1 MKKLHRQTKATG
13 IPEKVKKAVW
23 ERDSGRCIVCFRH
36 GNPWCH
42 YISRAQGGLG
52 IEENIVTLC
61 DSCHRRFDQTA
72 DRKHLRAY
80 IAGYLKNKYP
90 GWDERKLIYT
100 KG

>member
-1 MKKLHRQTKATG
+1 MRKETKATK
-13 IPEKVKKAVW
+13 IPAKVKKIVW
-23 ERDSGRCIVCFRH
+23 ERDKGRCIVCFRE

-72 DRKHLRAY
+72 DRERLRGY
-80 IAGYLKNKYP
+80 IANYLKAHYP
-90 GWDERKLIYT
+90 GWDERNLIYRKET
-100 KG
+100 